1 MLQGFQGSWKVAV
14 LIYFEKHDCFKFT
27 SYFMDLLIFH
37 GGRINK
43 TLERSSE
50 YGLFT
55 LDL

>member
-1 MLQGFQGSWKVAV
+1 MLQGLQESWKVAV
-14 LIYFEKHDCFKFT
+14 LIYFEKYDCFKFT
-27 SYFMDLLIFH
+27 SYFMNLLIFH

-43 TLERSSE
+43 KLERSSE

>member
-1 MLQGFQGSWKVAV
+1 MLQGFQESCKVAV

-27 SYFMDLLIFH
+27 SYFMDWLIFH
-37 GGRINK
+37 GGRIKK